1 MNIEKGF
8 EIGSSNVFADLGLDN
23 PEEELL
29 KAKLVHELRAIF
41 KRRRLSQAKA
51 AEMMGV
57 KQPDVSA
64 IINGCTGKFTLG
76 RLARCIDRL
85 GYEIDVVFR
94 HKTRKSSR
102 LAQAA
107 A

>member
-1 MNIEKGF
+1 MNLGKGF
-8 EIGSSNVFADLGLDN
+8 EIGSGNVFADIGFDN

-29 KAKLVHELRAIF
+29 KAKLVREIRAII
-41 KRRRLSQAKA
+41 KRRRLTQAKA

-64 IINGCTGKFTLG
+64 IVNGRTGKFTLD

-85 GYEIDVVFR
+85 GYEIDLVFR

-102 LAQAA
+102 PTQAA